1 MELRST
7 SDTPKAGP
15 GAGNDPTPTL
25 PPAERLARL
34 RLARTRGIG
43 PVAAGE
49 LLARFGSAVAAL
61 EALPRLS
68 ARAGRPILPADERA
82 ARREMEEA
90 GRIGARFIFR
100 GEPAYPASLAEL
112 PDAPVALACL
122 GALPPTGRRM
132 VAIVGA
138 RNASANG
145 MRFASMLAADLAASG
160 LVVVSGLAR
169 GIDAAA
175 HEGAGPGATIA
186 VQAGGADI
194 PYPSENARLHAAIV
208 AGGGCVASE
217 RPLGARPMAHHFP
230 QRNRIV
236 SGLCE
241 AVVVVEATQRSGS
254 LITARL
260 GLEQGRDVL
269 AVPGFPLDPRAA
281 GPNSLLR
288 DGAAPVLGAEDV
300 LAALGRHAPATRP
313 PDDVSPTPPEGM
325 EMLPDQD
332 DRARMAMLSAL
343 GAAPAPVDEVARR
356 CQLSAPAAR
365 MALLELEL
373 AGMIRRHPGNQVSL
387 VT

>member
-1 MELRST
+1 
-7 SDTPKAGP
+7 
-15 GAGNDPTPTL
+15 
-25 PPAERLARL
+25 
-34 RLARTRGIG
+34 
-43 PVAAGE
+43 
-49 LLARFGSAVAAL
+49 
-61 EALPRLS
+61 
-68 ARAGRPILPADERA
+68 
-82 ARREMEEA
+82 
-90 GRIGARFIFR
+90 
-100 GEPAYPASLAEL
+100 
-112 PDAPVALACL
+112 
-122 GALPPTGRRM
+122 M

-332 DRARMAMLSAL
+332 DRARMA
-343 GAAPAPVDEVARR
+343 
-356 CQLSAPAAR
+356 
-365 MALLELEL
+365 LLELEL

>member
-1 MELRST
+1 MKERGASAV
-7 SDTPKAGP
+7 SPGP
-15 GAGNDPTPTL
+15 VQAPVFPE
-25 PPAERLARL
+25 AERLARL

-49 LLARFGSAVAAL
+49 LLARFGNARAAL
-61 EALPRLS
+61 DALPALS
-68 ARAGRPILPADERA
+68 ARAGRPLQPADA
-82 ARREMEEA
+82 GLATREMDA
-90 GRIGARFIFR
+90 AARIGAELVFR
-100 GEPAYPASLAEL
+100 GEAAYPSALAAL
-112 PDAPVALACL
+112 PDAPVALTCL
-122 GALPPTGRRM
+122 GTPPPPGRRM
-132 VAIVGA
+132 VAMVGA

-145 MRFASMLAADLAASG
+145 MRFASQLAADLAAAG
-160 LVVVSGLAR
+160 ILVVSGLAR

-175 HEGAGPGATIA
+175 HEGAGPGSTLA

-194 PYPSENARLHAAIV
+194 AYPAENARLHAAIV

-241 AVVVVEATQRSGS
+241 AVVVVEATLRSGS

-300 LAALGRHAPATRP
+300 LAALGRPAAPGARP
-313 PDDVSPTPPEGM
+313 APVPPTNHPDWM
-325 EMLPDQD
+325 ETTTEQE
-332 DRARMAMLSAL
+332 DRARMAMLAAL
-343 GAAPAPVDEVARR
+343 GSAPAPVDEVARR
-356 CQLSAPAAR
+356 CQLSTPVAR

-387 VT
+387 VS